1 MLRSLRKTLG
11 EGGPSSLG
19 VRLVASAV
27 LLLAT
32 GAMLLWVAPSD
43 GGGGGEDAAVM
54 VAAVDLKPGDVL
66 NGENTIP
73 FPVPADL
80 VGFLVPEG
88 SYEGAVLNVD
98 VPTGS
103 FVLPW
108 MLTVGDGQ

>member
-19 VRLVASAV
+19 VRLIASAV

-32 GAMLLWVAPSD
+32 GAMMLWVAPSD
-43 GGGGGEDAAVM
+43 GGGGGEETAVL
-54 VAAVDLKPGDVL
+54 VAAVDLSPGDAL

-80 VGFLVPEG
+80 SGFFVPVG

-108 MLTVGDGQ
+108 MLTAGGGQ